1 MHNWTNQTDMRL
13 FGFVLEMPV
22 FWFRVF
28 TQGKAKGLDFTE
40 NISINFLK
48 IGFMY
53 KTAYTN
59 YEIF

>member
-1 MHNWTNQTDMRL
+1 MRL

-59 YEIF
+59 CEIF